1 MKKINKILIIDDEID
16 IRESIIAILNDE
28 GFICNNAS
36 NSKDALKLVQDNTY
50 DLIILDVWLNDPDYD
65 GIKLLKLLKKNDIKI
80 PIIIISG
87 HGNID
92 MAVDAIKEG
101 AYEFVEKPFKSER
114 LILSVSRAL
123 EVQLIREE
131 NKELRE
137 INFIKDELIGSSSN
151 TIKIK
156 DIINKIAPTSS
167 RVLITGESGT
177 GKDLVAKEIH
187 HKSLYKN
194 GPFIVIN
201 AALLEPDGIEN
212 ELFGIEENGLI
223 KHTGLFEKANKGSLF
238 IDEVGE
244 MPIQT
249 QIKILR
255 VLTEQSFTRIGG
267 EKTIHI
273 ETRIIASST
282 KDLLLA
288 IENNQFRKDLY
299 HRLNVVELNLPC
311 LSDRIEDIDE
321 LILYFTDKFCKA
333 NGLASKNIVSIIK
346 NKYLNYKWPGNI
358 RELKNNVE
366 RELIIG
372 EKLEILGNNDLNSDF
387 DQKNVISMPI
397 KNAREAF
404 EKNYLSSQLKRF
416 NGNISKT
423 ANFIGM
429 ERSALHRKLKQLK
442 ITDIE

>member
-1 MKKINKILIIDDEID
+1 MSNILVIDDEID
-16 IRESIIAILNDE
+16 IRESIIAILSDE
-28 GFICNNAS
+28 GFLCDNAS
-36 NSKDALKLVQDNTY
+36 NSKEAIHLIGINKY

-65 GIKLLKLLKKNDIKI
+65 GMKLLKLIKKDNTKV

-92 MAVDAIKEG
+92 MAVEAIKEG

-123 EVQLIREE
+123 EVKLIREE
-131 NKELRE
+131 NKELKE
-137 INFIKDELIGSSSN
+137 VNFSKDKLIGSSIA
-151 TIKIK
+151 TTKINEM
-156 DIINKIAPTSS
+156 INKIAPTSS

-187 HKSLYKN
+187 LNSMFKE

-201 AALLEPDGIEN
+201 ASLLEPEGIEN
-212 ELFGIEENGLI
+212 ELFGVEDNGLI
-223 KHTGLFEKANKGSLF
+223 KHTGFFEKANKGTLF

-255 VLTEQSFTRIGG
+255 VLTEQSFSRIGG
-267 EKTIHI
+267 DKTINI
-273 ETRIIASST
+273 ETRIISSST

-288 IENNQFRKDLY
+288 IKNNQFRKDLY
-299 HRLNVVELNLPC
+299 HRLNVVELNLPR
-311 LSDRIEDIDE
+311 LVDRIEDLDE
-321 LILYFTDKFCKA
+321 LIEYFVDNFCKE
-333 NGLASKNIVSIIK
+333 NGMPKKNVISDIK
-346 NKYLNYKWPGNI
+346 NKYLHYDWPGNI
-358 RELKNNVE
+358 RELKNNIE

-372 EKLEILGNNDLNSDF
+372 EKLDDSNNNDLNSDF

-442 ITDIE
+442 IMDIE

>member
-1 MKKINKILIIDDEID
+1 MNNILVIDDEID
-16 IRESIIAILNDE
+16 IRESIVAILSDE
-28 GFICNNAS
+28 GFVCDNAS
-36 NSKDALKLVQDNTY
+36 NSNEAIHLIEVKKY

-65 GIKLLKLLKKNDIKI
+65 GIKLLKLIKKNNTKV

-92 MAVDAIKEG
+92 MAVEAIKEG

-123 EVQLIREE
+123 EVKLIREE
-131 NKELRE
+131 NKELKE
-137 INFIKDELIGSSSN
+137 INFTKDRLVGSSLI
-151 TIKIK
+151 TIKINE
-156 DIINKIAPTSS
+156 IINKIAPTSS

-187 HKSLYKN
+187 FNSMFKD

-201 AALLEPDGIEN
+201 ASLLEPEGIEN
-212 ELFGIEENGLI
+212 ELFGVEDNGLI
-223 KHTGLFEKANKGSLF
+223 KHTGFFEKANKGTLF

-244 MPIQT
+244 MPMQT

-267 EKTIHI
+267 DKTINI
-273 ETRIIASST
+273 ETRIISSST

-299 HRLNVVELNLPC
+299 HRLNVVELNLPR
-311 LSDRIEDIDE
+311 LVDRIDDLDE
-321 LILYFTDKFCKA
+321 LIEYFVDNFCKE
-333 NGLASKNIVSIIK
+333 NGMTKKNVVSDIK
-346 NKYLNYKWPGNI
+346 NKYSYYNWPGNI

-372 EKLEILGNNDLNSDF
+372 EKLNVSNNTDLSSDF